1 VVRYSGDPSQ
11 LVSAL
16 EDLWKK
22 SAPGEPFQYT
32 FVDQDFGR
40 LFRAEMQLKDVF
52 LAFTSITIFIACL
65 GLFALAA
72 FTTEQ
77 RTKEIGI
84 RKAMGASSLKLTV
97 LLSKEF
103 TLLVLLAVVPALAAG
118 WFLSGWWLNEFVYRV
133 EISPL
138 VFVACGAASVLIA
151 WVTVSYQ
158 ALKAAGTSPV
168 TSLRYE

>member
-1 VVRYSGDPSQ
+1 
-11 LVSAL
+11 
-16 EDLWKK
+16 
-22 SAPGEPFQYT
+22 
-32 FVDQDFGR
+32 
-40 LFRAEMQLKDVF
+40 MQLKDVF
-52 LAFTSITIFIACL
+52 LAFTAIAIFIASL

-84 RKAMGASSLKLTV
+84 RKAMGASSIRLTL
-97 LLSKEF
+97 LLSREF
-103 TLLVLLAVVPALAAG
+103 TLLVLVAVVPALLAG

-138 VFVACGAASVLIA
+138 IFVACGATSVLVA
-151 WVTVSYQ
+151 WITVAYQ